1 MFGISPQSYPATK
14 IETPVVSLHGITG
27 LYEAMR
33 AMSLCQKYGAIAFL
47 YPPPPARPPPFLL
60 MVYHEETRA

>member
-14 IETPVVSLHGITG
+14 TETPVVSLHGIIG

-47 YPPPPARPPPFLL
+47 YPPLPPVLL
-60 MVYHEETRA
+60 LFY